1 MPPFYFAL
9 QLADPSTSLLFM
21 QEMLAYR
28 PNIHFRDSF
37 GNTFLHHC
45 CYFDNLSAFQLLAER
60 GVDPSAKN
68 IYSQSI
74 LFAIAKN
81 NNE

>member
-1 MPPFYFAL
+1 MPPFYHAL
-9 QLADPSTSLLFM
+9 QLADPPTSLQFM
-21 QEMLAYR
+21 QELLKYR

-45 CYFDNLSAFQLLAER
+45 CYFDNCSTFQLLAER
-60 GVDPSAKN
+60 GVDSSVKN
-68 IYSQSI
+68 IYGQSI

-81 NNE
+81 NNQ